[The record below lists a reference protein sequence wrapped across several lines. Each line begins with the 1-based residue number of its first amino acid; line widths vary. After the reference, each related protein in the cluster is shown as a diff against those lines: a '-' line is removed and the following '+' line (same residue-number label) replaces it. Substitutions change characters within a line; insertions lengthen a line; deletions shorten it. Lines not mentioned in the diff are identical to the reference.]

1 MEPNL
6 LHQDPPIHVPTPPS
20 PLAPEPVKV
29 PVSTV
34 PERPASLDRE
44 MSDLRNRLKW
54 LTVSWWVLL
63 VLLIVSCFG
72 LAFLNIWD
80 TRALRDESFRSGSR
94 LDQRIDD
101 TGMNAQQRL
110 EARAT
115 ASESRIDQLL
125 RDNAALRADLSVL
138 KVKVET
144 QEAMC
149 QNACAAQ
156 TK

>member
-6 LHQDPPIHVPTPPS
+6 LHQDPPIHVPNTTPIVQ
-20 PLAPEPVKV
+20 EPVKV
-29 PVSTV
+29 PVSAI
-34 PERPASLDRE
+34 PERPVTLERE
-44 MSDLRNRLKW
+44 VSDLKHRLKW
-54 LTVSWWVLL
+54 LSVSWWVLL
-63 VLLIVSCFG
+63 VLLILSCFG

-115 ASESRIDQLL
+115 TAESRIDQLL
-125 RDNAALRADLSVL
+125 RDNAALRTDLSVL